1 MLMDILFYFVII
13 IAISLYI
20 IFVFGWFGFQ
30 KYRRN
35 PITCRLVVGR
45 KQNF

>member
-1 MLMDILFYFVII
+1 MLMDILFYLVITV
-13 IAISLYI
+13 AISLYI
-20 IFVFGWFGFQ
+20 IFVFGWFGFH

-45 KQNF
+45 KKS